1 MLSSIRRTGP
11 ATSSSTSPGRSSA
24 RARSSSTPGQR
35 TRPRSYVPSR
45 SSWHGR
51 APGRVN
57 LIGEHVD
64 YLGGLVL
71 PAAVDRFT
79 EVWARP
85 APEWSIESDVP
96 GGLGYVKAIGEE
108 LRADPHAVQ
117 VTSQVP
123 PNAGISSSA
132 ALLVALAAAI
142 RPDMDGKQA
151 ALACQRAEQKA
162 TGVQVGV
169 MDQFAAALGR
179 RGHALLLDC
188 ATLDYRA
195 VPFTDELVIA
205 VVDSGQHRN
214 LAHTPYNKRR
224 REAEAG
230 KPKRKRHVDSE
241 INRVHA
247 FVQALEEH
255 QLEKLGQLL
264 KESHISLRDDF
275 EVSTKEVDALV
286 EKAWSIYG
294 CLGARIMGA
303 GFGGSIIAL
312 IRRGSERIFV
322 AQIGR
327 PVILCATAGG
337 AYTTPA

>member
-1 MLSSIRRTGP
+1 M
-11 ATSSSTSPGRSSA
+11 
-24 RARSSSTPGQR
+24 
-35 TRPRSYVPSR
+35 
-45 SSWHGR
+45 
-51 APGRVN
+51 N

-64 YLGGLVL
+64 YLGGVVL

-79 EVWARP
+79 DTRGIANK
-85 APEWSIESDVP
+85 EWSIHSDIK
-96 GGLGYVKAIGEE
+96 GGLKYVQAIGEE
-108 LRADPHAVQ
+108 LHAEPQIVN
-117 VTSQVP
+117 VASDIP
-123 PNAGISSSA
+123 PGSGLSSSA
-132 ALLVALAAAI
+132 ALLMSVASGIA
-142 RPDMDGKQA
+142 PDLDGKAA

-162 TGVQVGV
+162 TGVQVGI
-169 MDQFAAALGR
+169 MDQFASALGR

-195 VPFTDELVIA
+195 VPFPDELVIA

-224 REAEAG
+224 QEAEAG

-241 INRVHA
+241 IARVHA

-255 QLEKLGQLL
+255 EFEKLGQLL
-264 KESHISLRDDF
+264 KESHMSLRDDF

-312 IRRGSERIFV
+312 LRRGSERVFE

-327 PVILCATAGG
+327 PVILCATADG
-337 AYTTPA
+337 AYTAPV